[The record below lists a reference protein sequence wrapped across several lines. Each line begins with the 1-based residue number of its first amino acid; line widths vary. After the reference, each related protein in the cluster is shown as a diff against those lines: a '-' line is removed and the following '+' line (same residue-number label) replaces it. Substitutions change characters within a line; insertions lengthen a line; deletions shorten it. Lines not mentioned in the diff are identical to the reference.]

1 VSDDRALVELAH
13 GFAERE
19 IRPVAA
25 EHDRTEEF
33 PWAVY
38 RKAAEIGLTAYD
50 LPERYGGG
58 GVERLLAQC
67 RIVEELAWGDGP
79 IANAIT
85 SNGFFAGP
93 ILAMGTEEQRER
105 WVRPLSGPEPP
116 LCGLA
121 ITEPEAGSDASAIR
135 THAERVDGGY
145 RLNGAKT
152 WISGAPLAR
161 WYLVFATVAP
171 GTRSRGITAFVV
183 EQGDPGFELG
193 GKIPK
198 LGSRC
203 YPAGELFFRD
213 CVIPED
219 RRVGEEGSGFSG
231 LLRWFERSRVTLAAG
246 AVGIGR
252 AALEYAVGYA
262 KDREAFGRKIH
273 EFQAVSFRLVDARMK
288 LDQARLLTHHAASLA
303 DAGEPFGTESSM
315 AKLAASEAAWFAA
328 WAAVQTLGG
337 WGYSRE
343 YPVEKWLRDAK
354 LEEIWEG
361 TSDIQRLIVARAMFG
376 EHPT

>member
-1 VSDDRALVELAH
+1 MGNDLEREILALAH
-13 GFAERE
+13 DFAERE

-33 PWAVY
+33 PWDVY
-38 RKAAEIGLTAYD
+38 RKAAEVGLTAYD
-50 LPERYGGG
+50 LPEAYGGG
-58 GVERLLAQC
+58 GVESVLLQA
-67 RIVEELAWGDGP
+67 RVSEELSWGDGP

-93 ILAMGTEEQRER
+93 IVAMGAQGQCER
-105 WVRPLSGPEPP
+105 WVRPLAGPEPP

-121 ITEPEAGSDASAIR
+121 ITEPEAGSDASAIATR
-135 THAERVDGGY
+135 AERTGGGY
-145 RLNGAKT
+145 RLSGTKT

-171 GTRSRGITAFVV
+171 GTRSKGITAFVL
-183 EQGDPGFELG
+183 EQGDVGFTLG
-193 GKIPK
+193 ERIPK

-203 YPAGELFFRD
+203 YPAGELFLQD
-213 CVIPED
+213 CVLPED
-219 RRVGEEGSGFSG
+219 RRIGQEGSGFSG
-231 LLRWFERSRVTLAAG
+231 LMRWFEQTRVTLAAS
-246 AVGIGR
+246 AIGIGR

-262 KDREAFGRKIH
+262 KEREAFGKKIH
-273 EFQAVSFRLVDARMK
+273 EFQAVSFRLVDARAK
-288 LDQARLLTHHAASLA
+288 LDQARLMTHHAARLA
-303 DAGEPFGTESSM
+303 DAGDPFGTESSM
-315 AKLAASEAAWFAA
+315 AKLAASEAAWFSA

-361 TSDIQRLIVARAMFG
+361 TSDIQRLIIARSMFRD
-376 EHPT
+376 

>member
-1 VSDDRALVELAH
+1 MDEDLELVALAH
-13 GFAERE
+13 EFAERE

-38 RKAAEIGLTAYD
+38 RRAAGVGLTAYD
-50 LPERYGGG
+50 LPEGYGGG
-58 GVERLLAQC
+58 GVESVLSQC
-67 RIVEELAWGDGP
+67 RIAEELSWGDGP

-85 SNGFFAGP
+85 SNSFFAGP
-93 ILAMGTEEQRER
+93 ILAMGTDEQRER
-105 WVRPLSGPEPP
+105 WVGPLAGPDPP

-121 ITEPEAGSDASAIR
+121 ITEPEAGSDASAIATR
-135 THAERVDGGY
+135 AERVEDGY
-145 RLNGAKT
+145 RLNGTKT

-161 WYLVFATVAP
+161 WYLVFATVEP
-171 GTRSRGITAFVV
+171 GTRSKGITAFVL
-183 EQGDPGFELG
+183 EQGDEGFVLG

-203 YPAGELFFRD
+203 YPAGELFLRD
-213 CVIPED
+213 CVIPEG
-219 RRVGEEGSGFSG
+219 RRIGEEGRGFIG
-231 LLRWFERSRVTLAAG
+231 LMRWFEQTRVTLAAS
-246 AVGIGR
+246 AIGIGR

-262 KDREAFGRKIH
+262 KQREAFGRRIH
-273 EFQAVSFRLVDARMK
+273 EFQAVSFRLVDARMR
-288 LDQARLLTHHAASLA
+288 LDQARLMTHHAARLA

-361 TSDIQRLIVARAMFG
+361 TSDIQRLIVARSMFRD
-376 EHPT
+376 

>member
-1 VSDDRALVELAH
+1 MDEDLEREMLALAH

-33 PWAVY
+33 PWDVY
-38 RKAAEIGLTAYD
+38 RKAAEVGLTAYD
-50 LPERYGGG
+50 LPEAYGGG
-58 GVERLLAQC
+58 GVESVLLQARLS
-67 RIVEELAWGDGP
+67 EELSWGDGP

-85 SNGFFAGP
+85 SNSFFAGP
-93 ILAMGTEEQRER
+93 ILAMGTKEQRER
-105 WVRPLSGPEPP
+105 WVRPLAGAEPP

-121 ITEPEAGSDASAIR
+121 ITEPEAGSDASAIATR
-135 THAERVDGGY
+135 AERTNAGY
-145 RLNGAKT
+145 RLNGTKT

-171 GTRSRGITAFVV
+171 GTRSKGITAFVL
-183 EQGDPGFELG
+183 EQGDEGFTLG
-193 GKIPK
+193 ERIPK

-203 YPAGELFFRD
+203 YPAGELFLQD
-213 CVIPED
+213 CVIAED
-219 RRVGEEGSGFSG
+219 RRIGTEGSGFSG
-231 LLRWFERSRVTLAAG
+231 LMRWFEQSRVTLAAG
-246 AVGIGR
+246 AIGIGR

-262 KDREAFGRKIH
+262 REREAFGKKIH
-273 EFQAVSFRLVDARMK
+273 EFQAVSFRLVDARAK
-288 LDQARLLTHHAASLA
+288 LDQARLMTHHAARLA

-337 WGYSRE
+337 WGYSRD

-361 TSDIQRLIVARAMFG
+361 TSDIQRLIIARSMFAD
-376 EHPT
+376 

>member
-1 VSDDRALVELAH
+1 MGNDLEREILALAH
-13 GFAERE
+13 DFAERE

-33 PWAVY
+33 PWDVY
-38 RKAAEIGLTAYD
+38 RKAAEVGLTAYD
-50 LPERYGGG
+50 LPEAYGGG
-58 GVERLLAQC
+58 GVESVLLQA
-67 RIVEELAWGDGP
+67 RVSEELSWGDGP

-93 ILAMGTEEQRER
+93 IVAMGTQGQCER
-105 WVRPLSGPEPP
+105 WVRPLAGPEPP

-121 ITEPEAGSDASAIR
+121 ITEPEAGSDASAIATR
-135 THAERVDGGY
+135 AERTGGGY
-145 RLNGAKT
+145 RLSGTKT

-171 GTRSRGITAFVV
+171 GTRSKGITAFVL
-183 EQGDPGFELG
+183 EQGDVGFTLG
-193 GKIPK
+193 ERIPK

-203 YPAGELFFRD
+203 YPAGELFLQD
-213 CVIPED
+213 CVLPED
-219 RRVGEEGSGFSG
+219 RRIGQEGSGFSG
-231 LLRWFERSRVTLAAG
+231 LMRWFEQTRVTLAAS
-246 AVGIGR
+246 AIGIGR

-262 KDREAFGRKIH
+262 KEREAFGKKIH
-273 EFQAVSFRLVDARMK
+273 EFQAVSFRLVDARAK
-288 LDQARLLTHHAASLA
+288 LDQARLMTHHAARLA
-303 DAGEPFGTESSM
+303 DAGDPFGTESSM
-315 AKLAASEAAWFAA
+315 AKLAASEAAWFSA

-361 TSDIQRLIVARAMFG
+361 TSDIQRLIIARSMFRD
-376 EHPT
+376 

>member
-1 VSDDRALVELAH
+1 MDDDLERELLALAH
-13 GFAERE
+13 DFAERE

-33 PWAVY
+33 PWDVY
-38 RKAAEIGLTAYD
+38 RKAAEVGLTAYD
-50 LPERYGGG
+50 LPEAYGGG
-58 GVERLLAQC
+58 GVESVLLQA
-67 RIVEELAWGDGP
+67 RVSEELSWGDGP

-93 ILAMGTEEQRER
+93 IVAMGAQGQCER
-105 WVRPLSGPEPP
+105 WVRPLAGPEPP

-121 ITEPEAGSDASAIR
+121 ITEPEAGSDASAIATR
-135 THAERVDGGY
+135 AERTGDGY
-145 RLNGAKT
+145 RLNGTKT

-171 GTRSRGITAFVV
+171 GTRSKGITAFVL
-183 EQGDPGFELG
+183 EQGDVGFTLG
-193 GKIPK
+193 ERIPK

-203 YPAGELFFRD
+203 YPAGELFLQD
-213 CVIPED
+213 CVLPED
-219 RRVGEEGSGFSG
+219 RRIGQEGSGFSG
-231 LLRWFERSRVTLAAG
+231 LMRWFEQTRVTLAAS
-246 AVGIGR
+246 AIGIGR

-262 KDREAFGRKIH
+262 KEREAFGKKIH
-273 EFQAVSFRLVDARMK
+273 EFQAVSFRLVDARAK
-288 LDQARLLTHHAASLA
+288 LDQARLMTHHAARLA
-303 DAGEPFGTESSM
+303 DAGDPFGTESSM
-315 AKLAASEAAWFAA
+315 AKLAASEAAWFSA

-361 TSDIQRLIVARAMFG
+361 TSDIQRLIIARSMFRD
-376 EHPT
+376 